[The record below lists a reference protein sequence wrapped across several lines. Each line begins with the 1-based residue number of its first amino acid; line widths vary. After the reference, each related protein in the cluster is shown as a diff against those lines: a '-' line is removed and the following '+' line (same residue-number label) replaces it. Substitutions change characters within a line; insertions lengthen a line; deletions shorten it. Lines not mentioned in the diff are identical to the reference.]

1 MNTASIALT
10 ILIGLVVVLA
20 LLFWWLIRTFASMNK
35 KEKEIF
41 EGLSAFAPNVITSS
55 YTNDLTKK
63 PMQCPYDIQGRSC
76 KYYNGAT
83 GYLDIDCKD
92 CDWYNNGVRPSK
104 L

>member
-1 MNTASIALT
+1 MNTISLVLITNTASIALT
-10 ILIGLVVVLA
+10 VLIGLIVILV
-20 LLFWWLIRTFASMNK
+20 LLFILLIKHFASMDEEERKIYEQETSNK
-35 KEKEIF
+35 IDRK
-41 EGLSAFAPNVITSS
+41 L
-55 YTNDLTKK
+55 K

>member
-41 EGLSAFAPNVITSS
+41 EGLSAFAPNVIESS
-55 YTNDLTKK
+55 YINDLAKALDEKELRDKVKK
-63 PMQCPYDIQGRSC
+63 ITNKVNDE
-76 KYYNGAT
+76 K
-83 GYLDIDCKD
+83 K
-92 CDWYNNGVRPSK
+92 
-104 L
+104 

>member
-1 MNTASIALT
+1 MNTASIALA
-10 ILIGLVVVLA
+10 ILLGLIVILVI
-20 LLFWWLIRTFASMNK
+20 LFIWLIKYFGSMTP
-35 KEKEIF
+35 KERELYKNEF
-41 EGLSAFAPNVITSS
+41 N
-55 YTNDLTKK
+55 TKIDRKLK